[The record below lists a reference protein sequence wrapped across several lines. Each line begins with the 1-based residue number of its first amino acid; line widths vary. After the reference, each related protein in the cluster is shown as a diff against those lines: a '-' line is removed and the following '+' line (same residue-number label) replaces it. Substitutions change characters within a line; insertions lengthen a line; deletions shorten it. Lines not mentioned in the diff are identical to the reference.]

1 MPTVGEKLM
10 SLKLGYEQR
19 TGERLTG
26 EKLGQALGISQVHAN
41 AILSG
46 SRNPS
51 TALLVKLSRFFGV
64 TTDSLLSDSA
74 ESATLAE
81 FDKAINPEVP
91 RNIRPEDSAISL
103 LGMAYTA
110 LRSEYGEMP
119 PSDKSAVEGLVK
131 AFVLLV
137 EEKKI

>member
-74 ESATLAE
+74 EPATLAE